1 MGIYNVLPT
10 IYGDKDGMSL
20 PCSDDTYYVNG
31 TTSDPRRDIA
41 HYVLKPSN
49 IWVYNVWKGKYE
61 GVNRANYAIDGIE
74 GMKGF
79 RNDDNLKKLV
89 GEARFLRAQAT
100 FDLVRYWGDVPF
112 KTVYS
117 DGYEMSYL
125 PRTDREDIYEQIIE
139 DLEYAKSNL
148 PWATSASSPERA
160 TQGSARALLM
170 RVLLTRAGYSLR
182 PDGTLQRP
190 ADALRRKY
198 FEAVVTE
205 WEAFQKNGYHKFYTN
220 GYVELFKGFSAG
232 ILSAEESLFEVAFW
246 SIRIKVSGEL
256 ATDRLLRLPLLNLP
270 RPASSWDVPMQCFVW
285 FLNGR
290 IF

>member
-1 MGIYNVLPT
+1 MKSKLIYLLLAGMLCTTSCQDILEENPDSYYQRKDFFVNASNAELAVMGIYNVLPT

-49 IWVYNVWKGKYE
+49 TWVYNVWKGKYE

-139 DLEYAKSNL
+139 DLEYAKSNFCL
-148 PWATSASSPERA
+148 LYTSPSPRDC
-160 TQGSARALLM
+160 S
-170 RVLLTRAGYSLR
+170 
-182 PDGTLQRP
+182 
-190 ADALRRKY
+190 
-198 FEAVVTE
+198 
-205 WEAFQKNGYHKFYTN
+205 
-220 GYVELFKGFSAG
+220 
-232 ILSAEESLFEVAFW
+232 
-246 SIRIKVSGEL
+246 
-256 ATDRLLRLPLLNLP
+256 
-270 RPASSWDVPMQCFVW
+270 
-285 FLNGR
+285 
-290 IF
+290 